1 MKKTGLGLIAILTLA
16 AGLWWWQQPER
27 SGASTQSL
35 LGLLADENTTGYAV
49 ATEPG
54 AIRFPRDLGPHEEYQ
69 GEWWYYTG
77 NLATADGRL
86 FGYQLTFFRRALAP
100 PLKAAATVDASAWRA
115 DQVYSAH
122 FAVSDIGNGAFYPVE
137 KFSRGAVGLAGASA
151 APYAVWLEDW
161 SVHEGENNSVQVI
174 AKSDNATVDLT
185 LTQTLRPILHGNDG
199 LSAKGE
205 EAGNAT
211 YYYSMA
217 RQQTRGTVTVNGRK
231 FSVSGLSWNDHEYGS
246 SALDADDIGW
256 DWFSMQFDDGTALMM
271 FQIRQS
277 NGRVKPTSSGSYIAS
292 DGTVTHLAL
301 SDWRL
306 TPTEHWTSQRSGATY
321 PIGWEIEIRKL
332 GLALSGSA
340 LMPNQESPL
349 STTYWEG
356 AVAFDGRHQ
365 DTPIKGRGYVEMTGY
380 SRATH

>member
-1 MKKTGLGLIAILTLA
+1 M
-16 AGLWWWQQPER
+16 
-27 SGASTQSL
+27 
-35 LGLLADENTTGYAV
+35 LGLLADENTAGYAV

-115 DQVYSAH
+115 DQIYSAH
-122 FAVSDIGNGAFYPVE
+122 FAVSDIGNGSFYPVE

-151 APYAVWLEDW
+151 QPYAVWLEDW
-161 SVHEGENNSVQVI
+161 SVHEGDNNSVHVT
-174 AKSDNATVDLT
+174 AKSDHATVDLT

-199 LSAKGE
+199 LSPKGE

-217 RQQTRGTVTVNGRK
+217 RQETRGTVTVNGQK
-231 FSVSGLSWNDHEYGS
+231 FAVTGLSWNDHEYGS

-277 NGRVKPTSSGSYIAS
+277 NGRVKPASSGSYISS
-292 DGTVTHLAL
+292 DGTVTHLTL

-306 TPTEHWTSQRSGATY
+306 IPKEHWTSQHSGATY
-321 PIGWEIEIRKL
+321 PIGWEIEISKL
-332 GLALSGSA
+332 GLTLSGSA

-356 AVAFDGRHQ
+356 AVAFDGHRR
-365 DTPIKGRGYVEMTGY
+365 DTPVKGRGYVEMTGY
-380 SRATH
+380 SRSTH